1 MLIVFS
7 ITIIISHRN
16 IGPTQEKTSKY
27 ATAWLVKHILK
38 INNS

>member
-7 ITIIISHRN
+7 IKIIISHRN

-27 ATAWLVKHILK
+27 ATGWKQILK